1 MHAAKLISKMKSG
14 DEREQ
19 AVTELEQKAKKM
31 GFGRDW
37 IERTL
42 EKQGAYEETMRGNR
56 EEAEKMN
63 SYMNILS
70 LDRTVNLWS
79 EASKSKDEDLEPV
92 KGSKTFTKKTQEK
105 VKINPMEKEYI
116 KR

>member
-1 MHAAKLISKMKSG
+1 
-14 DEREQ
+14 
-19 AVTELEQKAKKM
+19 
-31 GFGRDW
+31 
-37 IERTL
+37 
-42 EKQGAYEETMRGNR
+42 
-56 EEAEKMN
+56 MN

-105 VKINPMEKEYI
+105 VKINPLEKEYI